1 MSWAAH
7 ELESYILH
15 GHTKTKVSY
24 LAILLGCFLPDMG
37 TKGTVYGFSI
47 FGYSFKPEHA
57 WDYHRGWPGVGFT
70 HTPMWGV
77 VLALLVLW
85 LFKSR
90 EWALGLLIGQWA
102 HALTDCFDS
111 VGVML
116 FFPFTT
122 QHYSTGMWAYAAQE
136 GRYGDAAAYY
146 GSLGLAWDL
155 FWLAML
161 LLNWRTLRPS
171 YFFDKVYPAD
181 PAWGWMR
188 RRLRMS
194 DRFLVALY
202 HAYFLYGACRIF
214 AWTIWAQTSED
225 APMDWTWGGPYWVD
239 KATVDHPS
247 ALEFASN
254 TLLGLTG
261 LLVLCW
267 VTWLAVGRRLW
278 WRTPPFTQVEV
289 VGVPAVEAGLPGDG
303 AGPDG
308 GADQDGGAGVEGVVP
323 LAAGEAPGAKAQSAT

>member
-15 GHTKTKVSY
+15 KHTKVKVSY

-37 TKGTVYGFSI
+37 TKGTVYGFEIGS
-47 FGYSFKPEHA
+47 YSFKPESA

-70 HTPMWGV
+70 HSLAWGV
-77 VLALLVLW
+77 VLALAVL
-85 LFKSR
+85 LIFKSR

-102 HALTDCFDS
+102 HVLTDCFDS

-116 FFPFTT
+116 FFPFSD

-161 LLNWRTLRPS
+161 AYNYRSLTAK
-171 YFFDKVYPAD
+171 YFNQHVYPAD
-181 PAWGWMR
+181 PAWSW
-188 RRLRMS
+188 LRHRVGLS
-194 DRFLVALY
+194 DRFLLALY

-214 AWTIWAQTSED
+214 AWTIWAQVSED
-225 APMDWTWGGPYWVD
+225 APMDWKWGGPYWVD
-239 KATVDHPS
+239 KATVEHPPVT
-247 ALEFASN
+247 EFLAN
-254 TLLGLTG
+254 TLVGLTG
-261 LLVLCW
+261 LVAFCW
-267 VTWLAVGRRLW
+267 VVWLAVGRRLW
-278 WRTPPFTQVEV
+278 LRTPPYAEVEFV
-289 VGVPAVEAGLPGDG
+289 RTSVPRQRYPDENTGTGETDDGEDRPDEDADSPGTEP
-303 AGPDG
+303 ARQSPDR
-308 GADQDGGAGVEGVVP
+308 A
-323 LAAGEAPGAKAQSAT
+323 